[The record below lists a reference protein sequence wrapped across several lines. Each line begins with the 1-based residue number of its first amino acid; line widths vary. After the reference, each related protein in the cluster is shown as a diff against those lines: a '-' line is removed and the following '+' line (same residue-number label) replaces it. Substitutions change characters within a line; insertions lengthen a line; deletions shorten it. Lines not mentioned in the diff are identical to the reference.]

1 MVRGADLSAHAL
13 RFAYVDFP
21 TETDQSIAVGLS
33 EQHLDGRKLLIKA
46 SSDYSG
52 RPTASAS
59 AILPSDLPASALVQ
73 PVNDNGLGQDLHG
86 VQSGSTAAAPS
97 RAIVGVVPPTLN
109 RTARKILD
117 RQRNP
122 PGPTLFL
129 GNLGFETGAEDIRE
143 MFDAHQRAAA
153 AWLPRKVREEKEA
166 EERRLKM
173 EEKGRGKS
181 GKGKSSNDEDD
192 QEDDGSDGSSDSD
205 DDDEENV
212 VDIKDQTME
221 DASAKD
227 GANASDEEDEAEDDE
242 DDDEDEDED
251 QDEDSSSSDEEEDAS
266 KSVDDEKQD
275 VTAEPVKPKRIR
287 VKKKKAPV
295 QVAEHEK
302 DNTSSKGP
310 KGPLDLTK
318 AKDAGIRKIR
328 LGTFEDTGKCKG

>member
-173 EEKGRGKS
+173 EERGRGKS

-192 QEDDGSDGSSDSD
+192 QEDGSHDSDDSD

-212 VDIKDQTME
+212 VDTEDQTME
-221 DASAKD
+221 DTSAKN
-227 GANASDEEDEAEDDE
+227 GAVASDDEDEAEDDA

-251 QDEDSSSSDEEEDAS
+251 EGSSSSDEEEDAS

-275 VTAEPVKPKRIR
+275 CPAEPVKPKRIR

-295 QVAEHEK
+295 HVAEDEK

>member
-173 EEKGRGKS
+173 EERGRGKS

-192 QEDDGSDGSSDSD
+192 QEDGSHDSDDSD

-212 VDIKDQTME
+212 VDTEDQTME
-221 DASAKD
+221 DASAKN
-227 GANASDEEDEAEDDE
+227 GAVAGDDEDEAEDDA

-251 QDEDSSSSDEEEDAS
+251 GGSSSSDEEEDAS
-266 KSVDDEKQD
+266 KSVDDEEQD
-275 VTAEPVKPKRIR
+275 VTVEPVKPKRIR

-295 QVAEHEK
+295 QVAEDEK